1 MSKLEEGQRERENL
15 QEDAPLRTEPDTG
28 PILRPQDHNQS
39 RNQDSAA

>member
-28 PILRPQDHNQS
+28 PILRPQDNQS